1 MQFLLLT
8 ILSSL
13 ITSVIL
19 KVNETRGGNRMVV
32 AGANYVT
39 AAILALVMS
48 ESGKLDIGGRWITLG
63 VVAGIGFVAGFI
75 LVMRAMS
82 TIGLAVPTSAARL
95 SMLIPVTGSILLF
108 NERPSGLRIAGI
120 IVGIAAFIML
130 GLAQRKRNDGEGNR
144 RGGFGGVAAIFA
156 IVGSTD
162 LSMKVAQSNGV
173 DKDAT
178 AFYIFLTAALLC
190 WIVVAVRRM
199 PVKRNAVIL
208 GLLLGIPNYFSVYY
222 LLLALKR
229 LDGSVVFPVV
239 SAGGVIAVTAT
250 AAIFWKEYPNRAALI
265 GLALATVAVTLLGFQ

>member
-1 MQFLLLT
+1 
-8 ILSSL
+8 
-13 ITSVIL
+13 
-19 KVNETRGGNRMVV
+19 NRMVV

-39 AAILALVMS
+39 AAVLALVMS
-48 ESGKLDIGGRWITLG
+48 ESGRLDIGGRWITLG

-108 NERPSGLRIAGI
+108 NERPSGLRITGI
-120 IVGIAAFIML
+120 IIGIAAFILL
-130 GLAQRKRNDGEGNR
+130 GLAQRNR
-144 RGGFGGVAAIFA
+144 KYGGGKGGMGIIAAIFA

-178 AFYIFLTAALLC
+178 AFYIFTTAALLC
-190 WIVVAVRRM
+190 WIVVAIRRI

-222 LLLALKR
+222 LLLALKQ

-250 AAIFWKEYPNRAALI
+250 AAIFWKEYPNRTALI
-265 GLALATVAVTLLGFQ
+265 GLALATVAVALLGFQ